1 MDPTVGKDS
10 GRAPSPVRAASVP
23 LRLGGGLV
31 AASAVAG
38 LVGFFGPG
46 GADSST
52 SLAAAGLAAPLG
64 GALVDYAL
72 LTGFA
77 LLALVAL
84 RPRR

>member
-10 GRAPSPVRAASVP
+10 GRSPGSRRAASVP

-31 AASAVAG
+31 AASTVAG

-46 GADSST
+46 GADSSA
-52 SLAAAGLAAPLG
+52 SVSAAGLAAPFG

-72 LTGFA
+72 LTAFA